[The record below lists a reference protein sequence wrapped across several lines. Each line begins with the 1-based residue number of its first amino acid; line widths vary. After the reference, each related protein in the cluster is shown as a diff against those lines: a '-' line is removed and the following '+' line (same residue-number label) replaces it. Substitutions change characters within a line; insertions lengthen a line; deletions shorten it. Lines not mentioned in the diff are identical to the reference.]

1 MLNVFVKGVEVLK
14 LFVSLGFALG
24 IAGCTTVEMIDG
36 SGATPLSSNCNVRVY
51 QTRRQAEKLGE
62 LEELCIINGTSSM
75 SFVHSVAVAVEK
87 HKDKACACGA
97 TNVFIESRH
106 QTGFDLATVTMVA
119 FRVVNAAST
128 KSTPSSTATA
138 IQPASVTTKAPEAD
152 SESARVVQF
161 LSDNGF
167 VVVEKPV
174 RFKQKGNLN
183 FYEARGSKGKITQV
197 LCEAGGGACRL
208 RTPND

>member
-1 MLNVFVKGVEVLK
+1 MLK
-14 LFVSLGFALG
+14 LFVSLGLVLG

-36 SGATPLSSNCNVRVY
+36 SGATPLSANCNVRVY

-75 SFVHSVAVAVEK
+75 SFVHSVAVAVDK

-119 FRVVNAAST
+119 FRVVNAAPT
-128 KSTPSSTATA
+128 KSTAPA
-138 IQPASVTTKAPEAD
+138 IQPPSVTTKAPEAD
-152 SESARVVQF
+152 SETARVVQF
-161 LSDNGF
+161 LSHTGF
-167 VVVEKPV
+167 VVVEKPT

-183 FYEARGSKGKITQV
+183 YYEARGPKNKVVQV
-197 LCEAGGGACRL
+197 VCESGGACRL
-208 RTPND
+208 RTIND